1 MDEDIETDVMV
12 GWASQSNKTFIVR
25 ILSSRVLMEERI
37 KSRSVLMD
45 LKLSRVT
52 RKLNQYFVGT
62 KGPGQSTHIC
72 RTSRVFVVF
81 RFEKSDF

>member
-1 MDEDIETDVMV
+1 
-12 GWASQSNKTFIVR
+12 
-25 ILSSRVLMEERI
+25 MEVRI

-52 RKLNQYFVGT
+52 RKLNQYYVGT
-62 KGPGQSTHIC
+62 KGPGQSTHMC

-81 RFEKSDF
+81 RFEKK